1 MLRIE
6 PTNSCP
12 KKPYEVQKP
21 PERVMTRTNKNDRI
35 QNLTN
40 PLPIKRN
47 EEKEEKRCTYPESER
62 EKKKK
67 GLNSN

>member
-6 PTNSCP
+6 PTNSPP

-47 EEKEEKRCTYPESER
+47 EER
-62 EKKKK
+62 EKKNVVHIRKASERK